1 MLPHFPYPA
10 LLRAAGR
17 MLHKTMRL
25 VLGGVL
31 RVLDRRSML
40 GNVLG
45 LLLLEKLLG
54 LRLLSLLGLLLL
66 SLLGLLLLLQ
76 AGAGITHPGGMAG
89 EGRVRADAEAGSGGT
104 EPASQA

>member
-1 MLPHFPYPA
+1 VQVMLPHFPYPA

-54 LRLLSLLGLLLL
+54 LLLL

>member
-31 RVLDRRSML
+31 RVLDRRSM
-40 GNVLG
+40 
-45 LLLLEKLLG
+45 
-54 LRLLSLLGLLLL
+54 
-66 SLLGLLLLLQ
+66 LGLLLLLQ